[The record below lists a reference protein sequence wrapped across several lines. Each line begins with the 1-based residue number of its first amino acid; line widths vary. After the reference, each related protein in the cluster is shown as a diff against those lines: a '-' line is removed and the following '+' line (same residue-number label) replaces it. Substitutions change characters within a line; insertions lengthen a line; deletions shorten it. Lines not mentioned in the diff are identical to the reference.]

1 VVYSRYV
8 GARVRRKEDPRLIT
22 GTSTYVP
29 DIKLPGMLHCAIL
42 RSPYAHA
49 RINGIDTSAALAHP
63 GVVAV
68 YTGQDLRKI
77 AGPMTGGGGEG
88 GDVAETKDDVQ
99 EEEAEKQAGGG
110 ETIPDVQWPLAVG
123 KVRHVGEQVAAVVA
137 TDMYIARDALDLI
150 EVDWE
155 PLPVAATVEA
165 ALAPDAPKIYDSKPD
180 NVGLRWSKTNG
191 DVDAAFAEAEKNG
204 VVLDLHIVSQR
215 LAGVPMEGRGV
226 CATWDS
232 WQNTITV
239 WSSNQNPHSVRTSLA
254 KALRM
259 PETDV
264 RVIAPEVG
272 GGFGVKIGMYPEDV
286 VVAAIARDLKRPVKW
301 VQTRGEDLLSTN
313 HGRAQEIK
321 VQVAAR
327 KDGTVLGL
335 KEEITGDIGAYPLA
349 AGLPVLTAQMAIGT
363 YKIENIQINVT
374 CVHTNTMSVAAYRGA
389 GRPEACYYLE
399 RIMDS
404 VASALDMDP
413 AEVRRK
419 NFIPP
424 DAFPYKTPTG
434 LTYDSGEYER
444 SLNKLLEVSNYRQLR
459 QEQAQARKQG
469 RYLGIGIASYIE
481 MCGFGPY
488 ESAAVRV
495 EPSGTVTVMTGISPH
510 GQGQETTFSQMV
522 ADRLSVDFD
531 KIVVRHGDTASTPIG
546 QGTMGSRGTVTG
558 GSALVGALDKIE
570 AKARRIAAHILEAAP
585 EDIEI
590 ANGTFRVKG
599 APDRAK
605 NLAEIAAVAYSA
617 NLPTDVSPGLE
628 ENHFFNPPGLT
639 YPSGAHMAV
648 VEVDPDTGHVQLLR
662 YFTVDDCGRV
672 ISPLLV
678 EGQVHGGLAQGIG
691 QALYEEM
698 RYDAQG
704 QLITGSLMD
713 YAVPVAKYFPQFQ
726 TDRTETPS
734 PLNPLGA
741 KGIGE
746 AATVASTPT
755 VANAVMDA
763 LKPFG
768 ITHIDL
774 PLTEEKVWRAIQDH
788 RSAQAAD

>member
-29 DIKLPGMLHCAIL
+29 DIKLPGLLHCAIL

-49 RINGIDTSAALAHP
+49 RINGIDASAALAHP

-68 YTGQDLRKI
+68 YTGQDLRKL

-88 GDVAETKDDVQ
+88 GDVQ
-99 EEEAEKQAGGG
+99 EEEAEHEVGQTEK
-110 ETIPDVQWPLAVG
+110 EVQWPLAVG
-123 KVRHVGEQVAAVVA
+123 KVRHVGEQVAAVIA
-137 TDMYIARDALDLI
+137 TDMYTARDAVDLVD
-150 EVDWE
+150 VDWE
-155 PLPVAATVEA
+155 PLPVVATVEA
-165 ALAPDAPKIYDSKPD
+165 ALAADAPKLFEDKED
-180 NVGLRWSKTNG
+180 NVALRWQRTNG
-191 DVDAAFAEAEKNG
+191 DVDAAFAEAEKDG

-215 LAGVPMEGRGV
+215 LSGVPMEGRGV

-254 KALRM
+254 GALRM
-259 PETDV
+259 SETDV

-286 VVAAIARDLKRPVKW
+286 VIAAIARDLKRPVKW
-301 VQTRGEDLLSTN
+301 VEARSEDMLATN

-349 AGLPVLTAQMAIGT
+349 AFLPVLTAQMAIGT

-399 RIMDS
+399 RIMNS
-404 VASALDMDP
+404 VADALDMDP

-424 DAFPYKTPTG
+424 DVFPYQTPTG
-434 LTYDSGEYER
+434 LQYDSGEYER
-444 SLNKLLEVSNYRQLR
+444 SLDKLLDVSNYQQLR
-459 QEQAQARKQG
+459 QEQAQARQQG

-488 ESAAVRV
+488 ESASVRV

-522 ADRLSVDFD
+522 ADRLGVDFD
-531 KIVVRHGDTASTPIG
+531 KIVVRHGDTANTPIG

-585 EDIEI
+585 EDIEVVD
-590 ANGTFRVKG
+590 GKFTVKG

-605 NLAEIAAVAYSA
+605 NLAEIAAVAYSDQ
-617 NLPTDVSPGLE
+617 LPDDVHPGLE
-628 ENHFFNPPGLT
+628 ESDFFKPPGLT
-639 YPSGAHMAV
+639 YPSGAHLAV
-648 VEVDPDTGHVQLLR
+648 VEVDPDTGHVQLQR

-698 RYDAQG
+698 IYDDEG

-768 ITHIDL
+768 IKHIDL
-774 PLTEEKVWRAIQDH
+774 PLTDEKVWRAIQDH